1 MSIYLLKK
9 IKRSKCISKTIDLG
23 YTCKFTLPRVSP
35 SCGYTNWRTNT
46 GLYEDNSDIRLT
58 W

>member
-9 IKRSKCISKTIDLG
+9 IKRSKCISEEIDLG

-35 SCGYTNWRTNT
+35 SCGYTHWKNIRQ
-46 GLYEDNSDIRLT
+46 YEDNLYSRLT

>member
-9 IKRSKCISKTIDLG
+9 IKRNKCISEEIDLG

-35 SCGYTNWRTNT
+35 SCGYTHWRNIRQ
-46 GLYEDNSDIRLT
+46 YEDNLYSRLT